1 MLRRDVRRNQ
11 RIVEVLGLR
20 SRHLHEHNWELE
32 LHGVFGGQIRVD
44 ASLDGLRCVPGWAV
58 SGCFGTKFMP
68 ELLSGLLHKYSGQ
81 LVMYCLQGGPDLGDA
96 RCHEVHSLL
105 QRSVSASTRAE

>member
-20 SRHLHEHNWELE
+20 SRLLHKHNWELE
-32 LHGVFGGQIRVD
+32 LHGVFGGRNRVE
-44 ASLDGLRCVPGWAV
+44 ASFDGLQRVPFWEI

-68 ELLSGLLHKYSGQ
+68 ELLPRLLRKFHRQ
-81 LVMYCLQGGPDLGDA
+81 LVVYCL
-96 RCHEVHSLL
+96 
-105 QRSVSASTRAE
+105 